1 MDYATDPDIANARQA
16 TQELTLSHITNL
28 PAYPAS
34 PATAC
39 RVGRIISAHAV
50 RTAWNTLLATD
61 LLNVL
66 GFATLR
72 NG

>member
-1 MDYATDPDIANARQA
+1 MEYGIDLDIANARLA
-16 TQELTLSHITNL
+16 NQELKLSHIANL

-39 RVGRIISAHAV
+39 RVGNIISAHAV
-50 RTAWNTLLATD
+50 RTAWNALLATD
-61 LLNVL
+61 LLKVL
-66 GFATLR
+66 SFATLR